1 MQDHLVW
8 TEVDQTSPGYE
19 PCRYRVPFDSRRGLP
34 DTLALTL
41 LPYISLSSPCFLLF
55 PSLFQSSLDA
65 VACTNLP
72 TFQAA
77 IARVSALLVAKKEKK
92 AAPPKKTR
100 GKKAKTA

>member
-19 PCRYRVPFDSRRGLP
+19 PCRYRVPFDFRRGLP
-34 DTLALTL
+34 DTLALTS
-41 LPYISLSSPCFLLF
+41 LPYVSFFLPLLF
-55 PSLFQSSLDA
+55 IVSVPILARLHDISRA
-65 VACTNLP
+65 NIP

>member
-1 MQDHLVW
+1 M
-8 TEVDQTSPGYE
+8 
-19 PCRYRVPFDSRRGLP
+19 
-34 DTLALTL
+34 
-41 LPYISLSSPCFLLF
+41 SLSGTVRLSTRFARHFGTYIFSILINLSHTYSLRTSYVLILLVDDF
-55 PSLFQSSLDA
+55 
-65 VACTNLP
+65 TNLP